1 MGGKSRKQGSGSRAN
16 ELRRR
21 QGNSQRHHGKKLYK
35 RTASITKDAE
45 LRSETGKQVV
55 GCFCALIFLFILIG
69 VIVWVSLGSLE
80 GGDLAPDAAADAA
93 NDAADAA
100 TGADTASTS

>member
-1 MGGKSRKQGSGSRAN
+1 MGKNRHLGSGSRAN

-21 QGNSQRHHGKKLYK
+21 QGNSQRHHAKKLTK
-35 RTASITKDAE
+35 RTASQTKDAE

-55 GCFCALIFLFILIG
+55 GCFCALIVLFIFIG

-80 GGDLAPDAAADAA
+80 GEDQLAVVDDVDTAAAEAA
-93 NDAADAA
+93 AAAA
-100 TGADTASTS
+100 AAAAAE